1 MAHSNTRLLS
11 VTLLIMG
18 MLSLL
23 WSWQSY
29 AQDVGNLDKVRL
41 QLKWHH
47 QFQFAGYY
55 AALDKGFYKDVGL
68 DVEIMEND
76 VHRSP
81 VEVLLAGDAEFA
93 VSSAGVLLQRA
104 ENKPVVALAAIMQH
118 SPLALLVLKSS
129 GIKQPADLA
138 GKRIMLG
145 EGETAAEVIAML
157 RKAGLQKGDY
167 QALAPSYNPQDL
179 IDGKT
184 DALFAYVSNEG
195 YYLDQRGIDYRYLSP
210 SRFGVDFYSDL
221 LVTSE
226 AEAANYGQRVE
237 HFRAA
242 SMKGWIYAMEHPD
255 EIVDLIYRQYN
266 TQNKARKHL
275 AYEAASLREMIQPMF
290 VEMGYMHIDRWRHI
304 ADVFQSLDLLGIAAP
319 IEDLLYH
326 KPNTV
331 WGMDRVLLLW
341 VLLGTVAT
349 LVLIAVLFQ
358 SYMGNRNL
366 QLLVTQRTKALD
378 QALSAVTSTKEQLEQ
393 IVDSINDGLVV
404 VDQEGKIKLFN
415 PEMQRLTGLS
425 SGLLNTC
432 SIDEIIEYNTQELGA
447 YDVQITHTDGYP
459 FPVDVSRAKLGGD
472 DSLGTEVII
481 IRDLSEQLS
490 AERSRHRDAS
500 ELAYR
505 AGIAETN
512 ATIFHNI
519 GNTVTSL
526 IHQVNV
532 WGRHEKK
539 YQEVAQ
545 AMSDVV
551 PQVEQAIAKSP
562 TLAADS
568 FLHRVPQGLQQMGDL
583 VKTNTE
589 SLSEIAVR
597 VDRGVNHIAEIIRIQ
612 QQMSRSDQPLP
623 DIQGYRH
630 PCFELSELVADAVQL
645 EQVVIDRYQVQVE
658 QIFSEQLP
666 TITCSRNELLQA
678 VINLLRNSREAIAGR
693 TDLAP
698 GDGRI
703 QITAKLNE
711 IGLIEVSISDNGE
724 GIEAQQLAHL
734 FQYGYTNK
742 ADGSGFG
749 LHSVA
754 NFIRTQGGEINIYS
768 DGVGMG
774 SRVIFTL
781 MASR

>member
-1 MAHSNTRLLS
+1 
-11 VTLLIMG
+11 
-18 MLSLL
+18 
-23 WSWQSY
+23 
-29 AQDVGNLDKVRL
+29 
-41 QLKWHH
+41 
-47 QFQFAGYY
+47 
-55 AALDKGFYKDVGL
+55 
-68 DVEIMEND
+68 
-76 VHRSP
+76 
-81 VEVLLAGDAEFA
+81 
-93 VSSAGVLLQRA
+93 
-104 ENKPVVALAAIMQH
+104 
-118 SPLALLVLKSS
+118 
-129 GIKQPADLA
+129 
-138 GKRIMLG
+138 
-145 EGETAAEVIAML
+145 
-157 RKAGLQKGDY
+157 
-167 QALAPSYNPQDL
+167 
-179 IDGKT
+179 
-184 DALFAYVSNEG
+184 
-195 YYLDQRGIDYRYLSP
+195 
-210 SRFGVDFYSDL
+210 
-221 LVTSE
+221 
-226 AEAANYGQRVE
+226 
-237 HFRAA
+237 
-242 SMKGWIYAMEHPD
+242 
-255 EIVDLIYRQYN
+255 
-266 TQNKARKHL
+266 
-275 AYEAASLREMIQPMF
+275 
-290 VEMGYMHIDRWRHI
+290 
-304 ADVFQSLDLLGIAAP
+304 
-319 IEDLLYH
+319 
-326 KPNTV
+326 
-331 WGMDRVLLLW
+331 
-341 VLLGTVAT
+341 
-349 LVLIAVLFQ
+349 
-358 SYMGNRNL
+358 MGNRNL

-678 VINLLRNSREAIAGR
+678 VINLLRNSMEAIAGR
-693 TDLAP
+693 TDLVP